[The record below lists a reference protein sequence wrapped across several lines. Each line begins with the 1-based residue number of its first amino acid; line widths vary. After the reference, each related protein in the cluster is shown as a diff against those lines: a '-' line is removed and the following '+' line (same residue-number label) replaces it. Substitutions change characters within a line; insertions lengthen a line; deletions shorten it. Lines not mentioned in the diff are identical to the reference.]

1 MNVIIVEEQ
10 NNIVHRWEA
19 IVTTILIDKSDGGDG
34 RILLPYKKIINH
46 LAIVRGM

>member
-19 IVTTILIDKSDGGDG
+19 IVTTIFIDKSDSGEG
-34 RILLPYKKIINH
+34 RILLPYKKILITWQ
-46 LAIVRGM
+46 